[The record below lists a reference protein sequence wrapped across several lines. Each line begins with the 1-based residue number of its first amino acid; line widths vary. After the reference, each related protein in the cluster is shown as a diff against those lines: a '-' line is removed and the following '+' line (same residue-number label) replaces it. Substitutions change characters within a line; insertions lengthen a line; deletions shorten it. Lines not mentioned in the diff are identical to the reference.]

1 MKKFLSVILASLII
15 TAAGCSDSEE
25 ASTTT
30 AAETTTTAEA
40 ELDAEA
46 ETTTAAEEEAEETT
60 TTAAETEAETTTE
73 ASETEAEEADGELMT
88 DEIKAFIA
96 EIEDEV
102 PIYADYMKKTCQL
115 PINMGFAYEADLY
128 GTGEMS
134 TTTMDIYMS
143 AMDKMY
149 VSTVTDGVAADIIIN
164 GDTLYMISDEEKTAI
179 YMTMSEE
186 ELAEMSESMTASVKP
201 AFDASAAT
209 FETGETEYNG
219 ETYLYEKIITEE
231 AGEVIVYADTAT
243 KEIEY
248 IESAGVVME
257 LTALTNDFD
266 ESIYEIPADY
276 TLVDMAT
283 LYQ

>member
-15 TAAGCSDSEE
+15 TAAGCSNGEE

-30 AAETTTTAEA
+30 TAADTTTAETTAAA
-40 ELDAEA
+40 EEAATTTEA
-46 ETTTAAEEEAEETT
+46 ETEAETT

-73 ASETEAEEADGELMT
+73 AVEEAESALLT

-96 EIEDEV
+96 ELEPEV
-102 PIYADYMKKTCQL
+102 PIYADYMEKSAQL
-115 PINMGFAYEADLY
+115 PIYMGFAYDADLY
-128 GTGEMS
+128 GTGEM
-134 TTTMDIYMS
+134 TEVTMDIYMS

-149 VSTVTDGVAADIIIN
+149 VSTVTGDVAADILIN
-164 GDTLYMISDEEKTAI
+164 GDKLYMISAPEKTAL
-179 YMTMSEE
+179 YTTMTEE
-186 ELAEMSESMTASVKP
+186 ELAEMGESMTASVKP

-219 ETYLYEKIITEE
+219 ETYLYEKISTVE
-231 AGEVIVYADTAT
+231 AGDITVYADTAT
-243 KEIEY
+243 KEIKF
-248 IESAGVVME
+248 IESTGIVME

-276 TLVDMAT
+276 TVVDMAT